1 VEGSPLTRLRAV
13 LFDMDGTIFDS
24 RIDLSSVRQALRLP
38 RDGRSFLEQL
48 SELSPAERARGMALL
63 VEAETRGAETGCLLP
78 GAEELVALL
87 HARGVRCALIT
98 NNSRASADAV
108 LRRYPLAFDLVLTRD
123 DGAAK
128 PDPTILTTALARL
141 GVEPRHALAIGDA
154 HLDLLAAHRAGVGE
168 IILVAPQPWVL
179 EFLPREIPHQRAADL
194 HEVREIVERLV
205 ASDPVATDTAAT
217 DSVE

>member
-1 VEGSPLTRLRAV
+1 MTWLRAV

-24 RIDLSSVRQALRLP
+24 RIDLGSVRQALRLP

-48 SELSPAERARGMALL
+48 SELPPAERERGMALL
-63 VEAETRGAETGCLLP
+63 VEAEMRGSEAGRLIP

-98 NNSRASADAV
+98 NNSRASAEAV

-128 PDPTILTTALARL
+128 PDPTIFTTALARL
-141 GVEPRHALAIGDA
+141 GVESRHALAIGDA
-154 HLDLLAAHRAGVGE
+154 HLDLIAAHRAGIGKL
-168 IILVAPQPWVL
+168 ILVAPQPWVL
-179 EFLPREIPHQRAADL
+179 DFVPQDIPHQRAADL
-194 HEVREIVERLV
+194 YEVREIVDRLV
-205 ASDPVATDTAAT
+205 AADFG
-217 DSVE
+217 E

>member
-1 VEGSPLTRLRAV
+1 MTWLRAV

-24 RIDLSSVRQALRLP
+24 RIDLGSVRQALRLP

-48 SELSPAERARGMALL
+48 SELPPAERERGMALL
-63 VEAETRGAETGCLLP
+63 VEAEMRGSEAGRLIP

-98 NNSRASADAV
+98 NNSRASAEAV

-128 PDPTILTTALARL
+128 PDPAIVTTALARF

-154 HLDLLAAHRAGVGE
+154 HLDLIAAHRAGVGKL
-168 IILVAPQPWVL
+168 ILVAPQPWVL
-179 EFLPREIPHQRAADL
+179 DFVPRDIPHQRAADL
-194 HEVREIVERLV
+194 YEVREIVERLV
-205 ASDPVATDTAAT
+205 ASDSAVATDF
-217 DSVE
+217 DE